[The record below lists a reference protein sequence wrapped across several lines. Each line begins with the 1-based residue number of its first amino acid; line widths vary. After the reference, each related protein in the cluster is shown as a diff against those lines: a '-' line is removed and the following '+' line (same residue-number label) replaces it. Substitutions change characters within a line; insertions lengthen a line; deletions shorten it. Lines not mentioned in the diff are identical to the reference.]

1 MDHRD
6 GFFFFYETYVNSQ
19 HFKGVDI
26 FFVDSV
32 LCNYPLLREKDAN
45 SDEEAKK
52 GLGGL
57 VSALASRSF
66 PLSPLRGAMAR
77 SRPPH
82 PPATRQTKVHF
93 L

>member
-1 MDHRD
+1 MV
-6 GFFFFYETYVNSQ
+6 FFFFYETYVNSQ

-57 VSALASRSF
+57 VSALAV
-66 PLSPLRGAMAR
+66 PPAGGDGQKP
-77 SRPPH
+77 PPH